1 MNTFNL
7 TGQANSINA
16 TPSNHPQQTHPQGE
30 ARASPYIQPV
40 VLHLLARYQAK
51 RVLCV
56 GRGNEKLHRAL
67 QNAGCIVANS
77 ESSTDGHAAETPA
90 SAALAGYG
98 CCDMIVSTEIHEPFF
113 KPALLIK
120 LAAQHLP
127 SDGILLLSIPYHGYL
142 KHLFITL
149 WEIWEK
155 YCPLWWDSTHLEPW
169 LTTDG
174 LKPLLESNG
183 FTILESIGVRGAAR
197 QWETVILLA
206 RKDTGIAR

>member
-1 MNTFNL
+1 MNTFSV
-7 TGQANSINA
+7 TSQESSINA
-16 TPSNHPQQTHPQGE
+16 TPLSHPQQSHHQEE

-56 GRGNEKLHRAL
+56 GRGNEKLYRAL
-67 QNAGCIVANS
+67 QSAGYIVANS
-77 ESSTDGHAAETPA
+77 ESSADGHAEETSA
-90 SAALAGYG
+90 SAGLAGYG
-98 CCDMIVSTEIHEPFF
+98 CCDMIVSTEIYEPFF

-120 LAAQHLP
+120 LAAEHLP
-127 SDGILLLSIPYHGYL
+127 PDGILLLSIPYHGHL
-142 KHLFITL
+142 KNLFITL

-155 YCPLWWDSTHLEPW
+155 YCPLWWDSSHLEPW

-174 LKPLLESNG
+174 FKPLLESNG
-183 FTILESIGVRGAAR
+183 FTILESIGVRGIKR

-206 RKDTGIAR
+206 RKNRGS